1 MKKNL
6 HIFLPSFENYA
17 GHEIQFIDILN
28 LFTKK
33 KTLSSVFILP
43 KTNKIKFKGNIKRI
57 LNGKKENFPITKI
70 LNIFKNF
77 RVLKKYFATEISPQ
91 KKSII
96 YIDGYSFYFLV
107 TILLTL
113 IFTRNKNLSLILWI
127 RYPYNDIIRKN
138 IFKIFLYLANKF
150 FEKKIFL
157 TENILLKKKLI
168 NNFRLSNLNLMPSL
182 HNLYELN
189 KKFYNIKIKKYQN
202 KNKINFLCPGVF
214 RKEKYGSNLIN
225 FLKKNQEKYFDL
237 KISRLFQSKVIN
249 YKKINYKM
257 IFIKDNLNIKN
268 HIQQIIE
275 SDFIILPYQ
284 MPNYNY
290 RTSGIFF
297 ESISLN
303 KPTLITDG
311 TLLSKD
317 LKKFNLE
324 YLIVKDWKKLS
335 VDFIKKESKVKKNI
349 LNLKKIASYYRSING
364 SKNFTKHLVKIAN
377 L

>member
-91 KKSII
+91 KKNII
-96 YIDGYSFYFLV
+96 YVDGYSFYFLV
-107 TILLTL
+107 TFFLIL
-113 IFTRNKNLSLILWI
+113 IFTRNKNLSLMLWI

-138 IFKIFLYLANKF
+138 IFKIFLYLANKYF
-150 FEKKIFL
+150 KKKIFL

-168 NNFRLSNLNLMPSL
+168 KNFRLSNLNLMPSL

-189 KKFYNIKIKKYQN
+189 KKFYHIKIKKYQN

-214 RKEKYGSNLIN
+214 REEKYGSNLIN
-225 FLKKNQEKYFDL
+225 FLKKNQKIYFQL

-268 HIQQIIE
+268 HIQQIIDT
-275 SDFIILPYQ
+275 DFIILPYQ
-284 MPNYNY
+284 MPNYAY

-317 LKKFNLE
+317 LKKFNLD

-335 VDFIKKESKVKKNI
+335 VDFIKKQSKVKKNI